1 MKEQAMSKNTAI
13 EKLKSGS
20 PGIGVLCLIVSAVNL
35 MIILANS
42 VRSGLFTMQGFTIE
56 RYSAIR
62 QLISSGFLT
71 VIMLLAALMFF
82 RIAKDGMPFT
92 AKNSRTVRT
101 IGILFLVNAVIPS
114 VSAAGIIGTFKGV
127 GGLVNP
133 SALIEG
139 LLFLFIAHIIRYGA
153 MLQQESDET
162 L

>member
-20 PGIGVLCLIVSAVNL
+20 IAITVICWLAVPFNLLI
-35 MIILANS
+35 
-42 VRSGLFTMQGFTIE
+42 
-56 RYSAIR
+56 
-62 QLISSGFLT
+62 GFLQFCDAQHLDFET
-71 VIMLLAALMFF
+71 QLNKYMVYRSILNNLFGAVIMAVAALLFA

-92 AKNSRTVRT
+92 QKNFRSVRT

-133 SALIEG
+133 SALMEG
-139 LLFLFIAHIIRYGA
+139 MLFLFIAHIIRYGA

>member
-20 PGIGVLCLIVSAVNL
+20 VAITVICWLAVPFNLI
-35 MIILANS
+35 I
-42 VRSGLFTMQGFTIE
+42 
-56 RYSAIR
+56 
-62 QLISSGFLT
+62 GFLQFCDAQHLDIET
-71 VIMLLAALMFF
+71 QLNKYMVYRSSLNNLFGAVIMAVAALLFA

-92 AKNSRTVRT
+92 QKYFRSVRT

-133 SALIEG
+133 SALMEG
-139 LLFLFIAHIIRYGA
+139 MLFLFLAHIIRYGA

>member
-20 PGIGVLCLIVSAVNL
+20 IAITAICWLAVPFNLI
-35 MIILANS
+35 I
-42 VRSGLFTMQGFTIE
+42 
-56 RYSAIR
+56 
-62 QLISSGFLT
+62 GFLQFCDAQHLDIET
-71 VIMLLAALMFF
+71 QLNKYMVYRSSLNNLIGAVIMAVAALLFA

-92 AKNSRTVRT
+92 QKNFRSVRT

-133 SALIEG
+133 SAFMEG
-139 LLFLFIAHIIRYGA
+139 LLFLFIAHIIRYGT

>member
-20 PGIGVLCLIVSAVNL
+20 IAITVICWLAVPFNLI
-35 MIILANS
+35 I
-42 VRSGLFTMQGFTIE
+42 
-56 RYSAIR
+56 
-62 QLISSGFLT
+62 GFLQFCDAQHLDIET
-71 VIMLLAALMFF
+71 QLNKYMVYRSILNNLFGAVIMAVAALLFA

-92 AKNSRTVRT
+92 QKNFRSVRT

-133 SALIEG
+133 SALMVG
-139 LLFLFIAHIIRYGA
+139 MLFLFIAHIIRYGA